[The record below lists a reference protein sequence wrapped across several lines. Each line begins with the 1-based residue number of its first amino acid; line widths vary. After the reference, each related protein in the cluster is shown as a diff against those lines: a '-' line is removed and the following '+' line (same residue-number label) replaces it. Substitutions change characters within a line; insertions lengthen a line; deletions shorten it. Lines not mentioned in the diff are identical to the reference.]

1 MGLHLPEL
9 LSGLTPLLLYIA
21 GLAVFFA
28 SAFWRPEIGIYYI
41 VPLLPLQTI
50 RYRIHQF
57 PLGAQWI
64 DLMLLGVLIGVLRKG
79 NSVFS
84 DTPLKRRLF
93 ALAVLSYVSLW
104 QGAIFLNFPLPFWFD
119 DVRLSDWKNYM
130 VIFLLFF
137 LVLASIRTV
146 KQMQILLF
154 VMCLSMLAL
163 NRNYIGT
170 MRQRDFSAFSY
181 DIRDEGSM
189 GYAGVNGLAAVE
201 AQFSVFLLGLYSVH
215 KKILPKIGYLVL
227 LGSSLVSLTYTL
239 SRGGY
244 AAVLVGAL
252 FVGIVKNRKLI
263 LVLALFLCVWQTIVP
278 NAVRERVFM
287 TRDNRGQLDPSA
299 GDRVTLWENAVEII
313 KGNPVIGTGFDTYK
327 FMHAVGPYEDTHN
340 YYIKVMLE
348 MGIVG
353 LIVFLGIISRM
364 FAAGYGL
371 FRTVAAEDFLRGV
384 GLGLAGMVVATVVA
398 NAFGDRWTYIEE
410 TGSLWVFAAMAVR
423 GKMLADEK
431 IALEETSGASENA
444 RASDE
449 LENASDLNLA
459 WNSRSGAR

>member
-9 LSGLTPLLLYIA
+9 LSGFTPLLLYLA
-21 GLAVFFA
+21 GLAVFFL

-50 RYRIHQF
+50 RYRLHAF

-79 NSVFS
+79 YPLFTK
-84 DTPLKRRLF
+84 TPLRRWLF
-93 ALAVLSYVSLW
+93 VLGVMSYISLW
-104 QGAIFLNFPLPFWFD
+104 QGAIFLSFPMPLWFD
-119 DVRLSDWKNYM
+119 DMRLSDWKNYM

-137 LVLASIRTV
+137 LVLASIRNT

-154 VMCLSMLAL
+154 VICLSMAAL

-189 GYAGVNGLAAVE
+189 GYAGVNGLAALE

-215 KKILPKIGYLVL
+215 KKTLPKIGYLVL
-227 LGSSLVSLTYTL
+227 LGSCLVSLTYTL

-244 AAVLVGAL
+244 AAVLIGAF
-252 FVGIVKNRKLI
+252 FVGVVKNRKLI
-263 LVLALFLCVWQTIVP
+263 PILLLFLVTWQTIVP

-287 TRDNRGQLDPSA
+287 TRDSSGHLDPSA
-299 GDRVTLWENAVEII
+299 GDRVTLWENAMEII
-313 KGNPVIGTGFDTYK
+313 RGNPAIGTGFDTYK

-340 YYIKVMLE
+340 YYVKVMLE

-353 LIVFLGIISRM
+353 LILFLGIISRI
-364 FAAGYGL
+364 FSAGYGL
-371 FRTVAAEDFLRGV
+371 FREAQADDFLRGV
-384 GLGLAGMVVATVVA
+384 GLGLAGMMVAAIVA

-410 TGSLWVFAAMAVR
+410 TGFVWVFAAMAIR
-423 GKMLADEK
+423 GRM
-431 IALEETSGASENA
+431 IAAEAMAVDQVAGSGEPTRTYGEIWPA
-444 RASDE
+444 RDFSLGWKA
-449 LENASDLNLA
+449 N
-459 WNSRSGAR
+459 